1 MTPIR
6 IGALVFAAL
15 VASFAAGPVRAQ
27 EATIGIDNFAFASA
41 ETTVRAGTKVLFVN
55 RDDIPH
61 LVVLANGKARSKA
74 LDTDDSFAFIFDKPG
89 EFIYFCGLHPQMKG
103 KIIVTP

>member
-1 MTPIR
+1 MTAIR

-15 VASFAAGPVRAQ
+15 VVSFAAGPVRAQ
-27 EATIGIDNFAFASA
+27 EATVGIDNFAFAPA
-41 ETTVRAGTKVLFVN
+41 EVTVKAGTKVLFVN

-61 LVVLANGKARSKA
+61 LVVLANGNARSKA
-74 LDTDDSFAFIFDKPG
+74 LDTDDSFSFIFDKPG
-89 EFIYFCGLHPQMKG
+89 EFIYFCGLHPRMKG